1 VQEGA
6 TVLETS
12 ILGPLDGV
20 RVIDLTQCIA
30 GPYCT
35 KLFADYGAEVIKI
48 EPPTT
53 GDASRSMPP
62 FWHDEPHLEGS
73 GLFLHLNTNKKSVTL
88 NLESNGGRDALRDLV
103 RDADILVESFTPG
116 TMTAWGL
123 DYAALEAINPRL
135 VMTSVSNF
143 GQTGPYRDYKM
154 TEITLYALGSTMQ
167 VTGMPDRPPLKLGLT
182 VENVYA
188 GMVSATATMGAF
200 MGASLSGEGQYLDLA
215 LMEIQV
221 GNQDRAVQGHM
232 MYQYVGGPTGGWT
245 RSGGG
250 SQGRNILPVGVY
262 PCADGYVQ
270 FFTLQPLWDRVCKM
284 IDREDLINDRY
295 FTAPENFTGNAE
307 VKAEFDAVL
316 IEWLVQ
322 HTKREVM
329 EKSQACGYMCGAINT
344 MEDVFEDAH
353 LSARGFFAEVEHP
366 YAGKLKYP
374 GAQFKMSETPWR
386 AGRAPL
392 LGEHTE
398 AVLADVLGYSEA
410 QIATLRAQGAI

>member
-1 VQEGA
+1 
-6 TVLETS
+6 
-12 ILGPLDGV
+12 V

-30 GPYCT
+30 GPYST
-35 KLFADYGAEVIKI
+35 KLFADYGADVIKI
-48 EPPTT
+48 EPPGS
-53 GDASRSMPP
+53 GDVARSMPP

-73 GLFLHLNTNKKSVTL
+73 GLFLHLNTNKRSVAVDVETQA
-88 NLESNGGRDALRDLV
+88 GRQVVLDLA

-116 TMTAWGL
+116 TMASLGL
-123 DYAALEAINPRL
+123 DYEMLAKANPRL
-135 VMTSVSNF
+135 VMTSVTNF

-200 MGASLSGEGQYLDLA
+200 MGAQINGEGQYVDLA
-215 LMEIQV
+215 LMEIQA

-232 MYQYVGGPTGGWT
+232 IYQYIGGPTGGWT
-245 RSGGG
+245 RAGGG
-250 SQGRNILPVGVY
+250 SMGRTILPVGVY

-284 IDREDLINDRY
+284 IDREDLIEDPH
-295 FTAPENFTGNAE
+295 FTAPDNFTGNAE

-316 IEWLVQ
+316 LEWLLQ

-344 MEDVFEDAH
+344 MEDVFNDPH
-353 LSARGFFAEVEHP
+353 LQARGFFAEVQHP
-366 YAGKLKYP
+366 YAGTLKYP

-398 AVLADVLGYSEA
+398 DVLTGLLGYGEA
-410 QIATLRAQGAI
+410 EMAALREEGAL

>member
-1 VQEGA
+1 V
-6 TVLETS
+6 
-12 ILGPLDGV
+12 
-20 RVIDLTQCIA
+20 
-30 GPYCT
+30 
-35 KLFADYGAEVIKI
+35 
-48 EPPTT
+48 T
-53 GDASRSMPP
+53 GDIARSMPP
-62 FWHDEPHLEGS
+62 FWHDEPNLEGS
-73 GLFLHLNTNKKSVTL
+73 GLFLHLNTNKRSVTL
-88 NLESNGGRDALRDLV
+88 DLDAEAGRNVLLDFA
-103 RDADILVESFTPG
+103 RDADILIESFAPG
-116 TMTAWGL
+116 TMASWSL
-123 DYAALEAINPRL
+123 DYTALEASNPRL

-182 VENVYA
+182 VENVFA

-200 MGASLSGEGQYLDLA
+200 MGASLSGEGQYVDLA
-215 LMEIQV
+215 LMEIQA
-221 GNQDRAVQGHM
+221 GNQDRAVQGQM
-232 MYQYVGGPTGGWT
+232 VYQYVGGPTGGWT

-284 IDREDLINDRY
+284 IDREDLINDPH
-295 FTAPENFTGNAE
+295 FTAPENFTGNAD

-344 MEDVFEDAH
+344 MEDVFNDKH
-353 LSARGFFAEVEHP
+353 LAERGFFAEVDHP
-366 YAGKLKYP
+366 YVGTLRYP
-374 GAQFKMSETPWR
+374 GAQFNMSETPWR

-392 LGEHTE
+392 LGEHTDE
-398 AVLADVLGYSEA
+398 VLSGVLGYSEP
-410 QIATLRAQGAI
+410 QIAALREQGVV